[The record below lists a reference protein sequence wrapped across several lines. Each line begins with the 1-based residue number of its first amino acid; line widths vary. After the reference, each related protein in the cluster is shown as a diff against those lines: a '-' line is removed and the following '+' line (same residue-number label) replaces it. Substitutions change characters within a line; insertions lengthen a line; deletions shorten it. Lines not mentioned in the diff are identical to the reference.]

1 MPKKKLTKTQVT
13 ANLNRIKV
21 AFAKL
26 MIDRVSHG
34 TASHVPMSAI
44 KILEIDNKIPF
55 PIKVK

>member
-1 MPKKKLTKTQVT
+1 MPKKKLTKAQVKT
-13 ANLNRIKV
+13 KLRQIKN
-21 AFAKL
+21 AFAGL